1 MKMDPLSLHAIESF
15 IKKNQIA
22 NQSQSKEVRISIKE
36 MNELSVSLASVMTR
50 LMMLTDSN
58 AALVLQLNQLNL
70 QLNTGNI
77 DLDGGG
83 FRKCHRQH

>member
-22 NQSQSKEVRISIKE
+22 MQSKSKEVRFSLKE
-36 MNELSVSLASVMTR
+36 MNEISWCLASVTTR
-50 LMMLTDSN
+50 LLAITEEHDNLMLEIN
-58 AALVLQLNQLNL
+58 ALRL

-77 DLDGGG
+77 DLDGGE
-83 FRKCHRQH
+83 FKE